1 MAARGEGP
9 KCYMWSR
16 KMLSW
21 PLKSMIFWSAWA
33 RLDLATIRRKGPRS
47 ISPSNPVGIA
57 TFDDTSNVAAEFAGG
72 RRTSVEPSNVACGGY
87 MRGAKG
93 VRSNSVGGQTSSAL
107 GHATNNARW
116 HDAHTVSLPLSPDI
130 LVRDTL
136 HLHDIA
142 TNASKLHNLL
152 YMLLNL
158 ITGVLLIGPQE

>member
-72 RRTSVEPSNVACGGY
+72 RRTSVEPSNVDAAT
-87 MRGAKG
+87 REDQDPISR
-93 VRSNSVGGQTSSAL
+93 VNEL
-107 GHATNNARW
+107 GSEYEQSTQGTP
-116 HDAHTVSLPLSPDI
+116 DPSLPVSANETQTCMHAISVQDCSR
-130 LVRDTL
+130 VQYFQYS
-136 HLHDIA
+136 A
-142 TNASKLHNLL
+142 QA
-152 YMLLNL
+152 
-158 ITGVLLIGPQE
+158 